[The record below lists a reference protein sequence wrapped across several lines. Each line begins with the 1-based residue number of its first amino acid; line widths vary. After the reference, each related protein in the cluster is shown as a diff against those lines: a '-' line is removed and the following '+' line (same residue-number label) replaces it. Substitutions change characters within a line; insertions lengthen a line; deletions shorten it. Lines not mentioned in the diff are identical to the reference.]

1 MESMIDQ
8 MPDDSRLWVYQSSR
22 AFTAEE
28 QQIIAANMKVFVD
41 QWAAHGQQLAASC
54 SILHDQ
60 FIVLAVDESQA
71 AASGCSIDASV
82 AIIRQIEQA
91 LDISL
96 LDRSQ
101 VAYLKEGQV
110 HLASFNRIK
119 QAIAEGDIQK
129 DTIVFNN
136 AVSNAGDWKS
146 SWKIPAASSWMARH
160 FA

>member
-1 MESMIDQ
+1 MDSIIDQ

-22 AFTAEE
+22 AFTAKE
-28 QQIIAANMKVFVD
+28 QEMIAESMKVFVD

-82 AIIRQIEQA
+82 AIIRQIEGA
-91 LDISL
+91 LNISL

-101 VAYLKEGQV
+101 VAFLKDGQV
-110 HLASFNRIK
+110 RLAPFNQVK
-119 QAIAEGDIQK
+119 QAISSGDIQE
-129 DTIVFNN
+129 DTIIFNN
-136 AVSNAGDWKS
+136 AVSSAKDWKTN
-146 SWKIPAASSWMARH
+146 WKIPAHKSWMARH